1 MAVIIPIKN
10 NPNHTLVIELESII
24 YKLGFQ
30 YNVQGAFWAM
40 TIWDE
45 NDSVIIA
52 GIKIVANYPL
62 LFSYKKSSLPDG
74 DFYCEISDKSA
85 SINRTAFSSGE
96 AKLLY
101 LTQTEIETI

>member
-30 YNVQGAFWAM
+30 YNVEGAFWAM

-45 NDSVIIA
+45 DDNLIIA

-62 LFSYKKSSLPDG
+62 LSSHKGASLPGG
-74 DFYCEISDKSA
+74 DFYCEIADTSA

-101 LTQTEIETI
+101 LTQTEVETI